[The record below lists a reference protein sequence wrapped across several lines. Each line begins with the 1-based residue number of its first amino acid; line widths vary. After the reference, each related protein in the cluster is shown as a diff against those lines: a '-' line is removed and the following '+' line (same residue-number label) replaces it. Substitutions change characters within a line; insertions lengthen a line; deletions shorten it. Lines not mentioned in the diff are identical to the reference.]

1 MKKFKLLSCLMVVF
15 MVLSSLST
23 VVFAGSFPDVSDTNY
38 GWALDA
44 VEELSDQGVI
54 NGYEDGTYRPEKTV
68 TKLESLVLLSRILG
82 VEDDAH
88 VLINEKGLDNYED
101 FVLDLD
107 LDYGDDE
114 IIFLLEKGIFTED
127 DIEDYLADDNA
138 NHGLKRYELATILSK
153 ALTSDSNIKNKE
165 VKYADKGEIPTSQRK
180 YVAYISEVGLMKG
193 MGENLFSPNTDV
205 NRAQIALVL
214 YNLQVMTDY
223 EYTLCK
229 VTSTDSLLST
239 IKFIKDGEE
248 KESGYLVKDDVII
261 RVDGKESSIDKIGVN
276 FNAVITTSGDVL
288 KSIDAYQPDVDDKF
302 LAKIVTASNST
313 MKFSKFVGTK
323 TEDIFFPVSRDLKIV
338 DEDQQPVSV
347 AKLASG
353 SFVEVTIKKGKVE
366 FVEMLDKT
374 VTVAGIYKS
383 ISTEDGEL
391 VLTLEEVESKE
402 DVKLYV
408 GNDVTVTRNGSKSTM
423 NELLIGD
430 SMSITLTYN
439 TITKII
445 ATSKVQNKDGYI
457 EEIRISAK
465 PSIVVKIAGE
475 SVEYQ
480 ISPEASYIVSGN
492 QNSTIYDLRLGAQA
506 ALTVESNTVTK
517 ISTTVADTIIQV
529 SGVVELVNVSY
540 NMIQVSFYDAQAE
553 QTISQSVFVN
563 SSTKIFNNT
572 TGKTVALKSIEKGAT
587 ISVIGTQSTGVYL
600 ANTIIVL
607 N

>member
-1 MKKFKLLSCLMVVF
+1 MRKIKLLSCLMVVV
-15 MVLSSLST
+15 MVLSTLST
-23 VVFAGSFPDVSDTNY
+23 VVFAGSFPDVSDTNF

-68 TKLESLVLLSRILG
+68 TKLEALVLLSRILG
-82 VEDDAH
+82 VDDEAH
-88 VLINEKGLDNYED
+88 ALINEKGLDNYEE
-101 FVLDLD
+101 FVLDLG
-107 LDYGDDE
+107 LDYGDAE
-114 IIFLLEKGIFTED
+114 IIFLLEKGIFNEN
-127 DIEDYLADDNA
+127 DIEEYLGDDNA

-165 VKYADKGEIPTSQRK
+165 VKYDDKGEIPTSQRK

-223 EYTLCK
+223 EYTLSK

-261 RVDGKESSIDKIGVN
+261 RVDGEEGSIDKIGVN
-276 FNAVITTSGDVL
+276 YNAIITTSGDTL

-302 LAKIVTASNST
+302 MAKVASTSKST
-313 MKFSKFVGTK
+313 MKFSKFIGSK
-323 TEDIFFPVSRDLKIV
+323 TEDVIFPVGKDLKVV
-338 DEDQQPVSV
+338 DQNNE
-347 AKLASG
+347 AIALTKLAIG
-353 SFVEVTIKKGKVE
+353 SYVDVSIKKGKVE
-366 FVEMLDKT
+366 YIQMLDKT
-374 VTVAGIYKS
+374 TTVAGIYKS
-383 ISTEDGEL
+383 ITTEDGEL
-391 VLTLEEVESKE
+391 ILTVQ
-402 DVKLYV
+402 DVKTEQDTKLYV

-423 NELLIGD
+423 NELLAGD
-430 SMSITLTYN
+430 SMSITVTYN
-439 TITKII
+439 TITKIV
-445 ATSKVQNKDGYI
+445 ATSKIQNKDGYI

-465 PSIVVKIAGE
+465 PSIVVKVAGE

-480 ISPEASYIVSGN
+480 ISPEASFIVSGN
-492 QNSTIYDLRLGAQA
+492 QNCDIYDLRLGAQA

-529 SGVVELVNVSY
+529 SGVVELVNAAY
-540 NMIQVSFYDAQAE
+540 NMIQVSFFDAQSG
-553 QTISQSVFVN
+553 QTVSQSVFVN
-563 SSTKIFNNT
+563 ASTKIFNNT
-572 TGKTVALKSIEKGAT
+572 TGKTVALKNIEEGST
-587 ISVIGTQSTGVYL
+587 ISVIGAQSTGVYL
-600 ANTIIVL
+600 ASTIIVL